1 MLRQQLG
8 QKVKQQAVAL
18 HKDDTITT
26 MQYAVSSLQAKAMW
40 PIIALSVL
48 YLFFVLNSKFGRPRL
63 YPPGPTPLPICGNL
77 LSVALKLRS
86 NIPHHV
92 LWRSWAHIYGNI
104 LGLKLGFINVVIV
117 SGKELIKEV
126 STREVFDG
134 RPDGFFFLMR
144 SFGKKLGIVFNDGP
158 SWSKT
163 RRVVLKYLKSFG
175 YNSKFMESYIA
186 EECRALVKL
195 RTGDAGQP
203 ILVNSMFN
211 ISIVNILWRLVAGKR
226 YDLEDRKLKTLCDL
240 IMRLFRAVDMSGG
253 ILNFMPFVRHIL
265 PGLSGYTELTSIHK
279 ALHDF
284 LRETIQ
290 EHQQN
295 IDVNNPRDV
304 IDAFLIEKIECKDQF
319 YEELQVVCLDLLE
332 AGMETVS
339 NTAVFMLLHIVCNY
353 DVQRKLHHEIDDI
366 IGPLRPPA
374 LSDRTS
380 MVYTEAVLLESLRIS
395 SVAAMGIPHMA
406 LDDARL
412 GDYIIPKGTFILLAM
427 FDLHNSP
434 HWTDPDVF
442 RRRRCIGEGL
452 ARSELFMF
460 LTHILQ
466 KFYLKIPDGETVPS
480 LEPNDGL
487 SLSAKPFK
495 IVFESRNNL

>member
-1 MLRQQLG
+1 
-8 QKVKQQAVAL
+8 
-18 HKDDTITT
+18 
-26 MQYAVSSLQAKAMW
+26 MQYA
-40 PIIALSVL
+40 
-48 YLFFVLNSKFGRPRL
+48 
-63 YPPGPTPLPICGNL
+63 GPTPLPVCGNL

-144 SFGKKLGIVFNDGP
+144 S
-158 SWSKT
+158 
-163 RRVVLKYLKSFG
+163 
-175 YNSKFMESYIA
+175 
-186 EECRALVKL
+186 
-195 RTGDAGQP
+195 
-203 ILVNSMFN
+203 
-211 ISIVNILWRLVAGKR
+211 

-319 YEELQVVCLDLLE
+319 FTDEELQVVCLDLLE

-374 LSDRTS
+374 LSDRTRYLITKPFDVICNCLYS

-495 IVFESRNNL
+495 IVFESRNNM